1 MSLSASTYAEP
12 LTYQG
17 LNHRTVAD
25 VQKKIVKQGKRN
37 AVSQLLH
44 AKKDKD
50 MIAACRREVNRI
62 LRIFN
67 VRSVDAVWRLLSN
80 SFQTEL
86 SISTH
91 TILLDIRRNALAG
104 QESTDSQHQSV
115 STTFPVRQ

>member
-25 VQKKIVKQGKRN
+25 VQKIVKQGKRN

-50 MIAACRREVNRI
+50 MIAAWRREINRI

-80 SFQTEL
+80 SL
-86 SISTH
+86 SDGAI
-91 TILLDIRRNALAG
+91 NK
-104 QESTDSQHQSV
+104 
-115 STTFPVRQ
+115 